1 MAKLNAQNHFHKV
14 ERITTKIS
22 NMKDIC
28 SATSANASASLVV
41 LLRIFFINT
50 SALAPNAKLL
60 EIIYCPT
67 NSLITCP
74 AVYCLTIGLRGK
86 RPPASWSRGP
96 SYASPQTP
104 HLPPLSNHCVS
115 DQNINNKVDSTTS
128 VVLSFLNMYVYLPT
142 RRARHHQNMRYD
154 FSFLLGMYML
164 TCVTSPT
171 IE

>member
-1 MAKLNAQNHFHKV
+1 M
-14 ERITTKIS
+14 S
-22 NMKDIC
+22 GG
-28 SATSANASASLVV
+28 V
-41 LLRIFFINT
+41 LLNDWTAREEATGFVVT
-50 SALAPNAKLL
+50 WPVVRVTADATLAAIVQP
-60 EIIYCPT
+60 
-67 NSLITCP
+67 
-74 AVYCLTIGLRGK
+74 LR
-86 RPPASWSRGP
+86 
-96 SYASPQTP
+96 
-104 HLPPLSNHCVS
+104 LS